1 VDLNPALG
9 YEFAIA
15 LGECPSLPDSL
26 GDVDDRAALI
36 DAIDR
41 PFAVE
46 KIEPGDEGTK
56 VLRDVVRNIGTN
68 VGALARTSAAYMP
81 GVADPLDRVIIALR
95 LWAGC
100 IWAAK
105 TVAEGTL
112 SGANTPTMRADAF
125 AQIDDYARND
135 PVFAAGVE
143 AAPAFKRR
151 RGETYSFDGVPDDSP
166 VRRHPR

>member
-1 VDLNPALG
+1 MPCKPGWGQVLG
-9 YEFAIA
+9 QIR
-15 LGECPSLPDSL
+15 GCPGRLRGL
-26 GDVDDRAALI
+26 QGKGATRRETGQLQGK
-36 DAIDR
+36 R
-41 PFAVE
+41 P
-46 KIEPGDEGTK
+46 I
-56 VLRDVVRNIGTN
+56 
-68 VGALARTSAAYMP
+68 
-81 GVADPLDRVIIALR
+81 DRVIIALR

-112 SGANTPTMRADAF
+112 SGANTPTMQADAF

-166 VRRHPR
+166 VRRHPG